1 MDTRPQQWGGSG
13 PRMEKAESALVNPL
27 ADTDSPEQVPGTQ
40 STPQGSCP
48 PAGLLSITNWVK
60 GGYFETNGT
69 GQ

>member
-1 MDTRPQQWGGSG
+1 
-13 PRMEKAESALVNPL
+13 MEKAESALVNPL